1 MKRGGTWRAA
11 VWAAVCAAG
20 LVVAAAADEPIGLP
34 PGKKAG
40 ERRTVALEG
49 GAEMTLAWIPAGT
62 VSIAKGGVTFERD
75 KDAVEMPVGGFWMG
89 FNEVTRKQWQSVM
102 GNDPSYFRG
111 EELPVAS
118 RRGELPVESVSW
130 DECVEFCRR
139 TGFRLP
145 TEMEWWRA
153 HSRSIL
159 RGWKRWTSENSGGRT
174 HPVDRGNPG
183 QDGLADINGNVSE
196 WCADWFAPFPS
207 APMADYAGPDA
218 GTERVICGGNWCG
231 EEWFDCSLRKDRL
244 SLPPGCRYN
253 NVGFR
258 VCLDPVPDGD
268 GAQGGDGTAD

>member
-1 MKRGGTWRAA
+1 MKRGVTWRTA
-11 VWAAVCAAG
+11 VWTAVCAAG
-20 LVVAAAADEPIGLP
+20 LVAAAADGPFGLP
-34 PGKKAG
+34 PGKESG

-49 GAEMTLAWIPAGT
+49 GVEMTLAWIPAGT
-62 VSIAKGGVTFERD
+62 VSIAKGTVVFWPEKGTV
-75 KDAVEMPVGGFWMG
+75 AMPVDGFWMG
-89 FNEVTRKQWQSVM
+89 FGEVTRKQWKSVM

-118 RRGELPVESVSW
+118 RRGELPVECVSW
-130 DECVEFCRR
+130 DDCMEFCRR
-139 TGFRLP
+139 TGLRLP

-153 HSRSIL
+153 HACSLLCGR
-159 RGWKRWTSENSGGRT
+159 KRWVSENSGGRT
-174 HPVDRGNPG
+174 HPVDRENPG
-183 QDGLADINGNVSE
+183 QGGLADIDGNVSE
-196 WCADWFAPFPS
+196 WCGDWFAPLPS
-207 APMADYAGPDA
+207 APVANYAGPGA

-231 EEWFDCSLRKDRL
+231 EDWFDRSLRKERL